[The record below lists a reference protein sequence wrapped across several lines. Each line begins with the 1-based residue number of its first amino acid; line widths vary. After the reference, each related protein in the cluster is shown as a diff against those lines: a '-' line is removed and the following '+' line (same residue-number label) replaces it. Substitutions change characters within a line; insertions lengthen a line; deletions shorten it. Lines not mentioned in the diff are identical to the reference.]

1 MVCLLLFSASSAS
14 CQSRGIV
21 NHSRDVLI
29 VSPISLEN
37 SILKYFLL
45 YPLDKGTLGEEST
58 SIVSGYD
65 FNIFLKK
72 RYLTSYSDQDKSD
85 VLILCMLNIVLLSE
99 FVADKLS
106 NITFTCCLKGKMLFT
121 CML

>member
-58 SIVSGYD
+58 SISSGYE
-65 FNIFLKK
+65 FNVFLKNA
-72 RYLTSYSDQDKSD
+72 
-85 VLILCMLNIVLLSE
+85 I
-99 FVADKLS
+99 
-106 NITFTCCLKGKMLFT
+106 
-121 CML
+121 